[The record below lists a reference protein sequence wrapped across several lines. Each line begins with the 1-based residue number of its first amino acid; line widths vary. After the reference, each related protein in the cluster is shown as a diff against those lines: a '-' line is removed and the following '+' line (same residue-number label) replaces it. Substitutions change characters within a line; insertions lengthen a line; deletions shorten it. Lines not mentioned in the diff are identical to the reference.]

1 MGDDNVFLFKVEL
14 HFLIKTCLFL
24 CFKNALIFFIFLNF
38 FFIQINIFVI

>member
-24 CFKNALIFFIFLNF
+24 CFKNALIFFIFLKKKFYSN
-38 FFIQINIFVI
+38 